1 MLLFR
6 LKFGKAYRAALEESE
21 RTGRPLPPKFQEAP
35 ELLEGLEIY
44 LEAFNRLSSGR
55 NTGFGISG
63 ISWMQI
69 EEYCDRQR
77 VFDEEQRYIF
87 HHHISAL
94 DEAFLAYKAA
104 EKGQGNGKPPNQ
116 NPNPSKPRQ
125 LRK

>member
-1 MLLFR
+1 MLLFS
-6 LKFGKAYRAALEESE
+6 LKFSKSYRAALEESE
-21 RTGRPLPPKFQEAP
+21 RTGRPLPPKFQEVP

-44 LEAFNRLSSGR
+44 LKAFDRLNSGRSSG
-55 NTGFGISG
+55 FDISG

-87 HHHISAL
+87 HHHIAAL

-104 EKGQGNGKPPNQ
+104 EKGKGNGKPPSQ